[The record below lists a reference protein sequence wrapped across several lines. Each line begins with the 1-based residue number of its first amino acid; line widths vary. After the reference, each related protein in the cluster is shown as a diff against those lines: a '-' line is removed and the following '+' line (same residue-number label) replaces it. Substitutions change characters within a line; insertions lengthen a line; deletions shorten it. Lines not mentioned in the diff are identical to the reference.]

1 MPFDS
6 IYFFFFYGVFNA
18 YFFLKVRAVFAP
30 RTAFQVIL
38 AFLLFLGLTTPLIVR
53 AAVDFGL
60 DAMAI
65 LFGWLGYTW
74 MAILFYFSS
83 AEMCLEPTR
92 IVACQS
98 CRLFKKEIS
107 AFLPSPRTLFF
118 LPLGLALAVT
128 GYGLY
133 EARQIGTERLEIH
146 SAMIPKT
153 AGKIRIV
160 QISDIHAGVL
170 VRGERL
176 ASMLRV
182 VREAQPDLIVSTG
195 DIMDSQLHSLA
206 ETAAQLRELQPR
218 YGKFAVTGNHEFY
231 SGSFDDAVEFTRE
244 AGFTILRGEVA
255 TIAGAFALA
264 GVDDPLFRAR
274 GAPWQL
280 IGPGSLRRRKGAF
293 HHPSQ
298 APANGGR
305 RRSRDLRTPALRP
318 HPQRTGL
325 ALHPVH
331 ADLLSLSDGQ
341 LWPGKRSPA
350 PRQPGDGN
358 VGAAHPRSGEA
369 RSHRDRPDSGL
380 TGTPERAA
388 EI

>member
-274 GAPWQL
+274 GPRGNLSDREVCAGGRGLFTILLKHRPTVEGGAPGTFGLQL
-280 IGPGSLRRRKGAF
+280 SGHTHNG
-293 HHPSQ
+293 Q
-298 APANGGR
+298 AWPFTLFTRIYYPYQTGNYGLANGALLHV
-305 RRSRDLRTPALRP
+305 SR
-318 HPQRTGL
+318 G
-325 ALHPVH
+325 
-331 ADLLSLSDGQ
+331 
-341 LWPGKRSPA
+341 
-350 PRQPGDGN
+350 
-358 VGAAHPRSGEA
+358 
-369 RSHRDRPDSGL
+369 
-380 TGTPERAA
+380 TGTWGPPIRVLARPEVTV
-388 EI
+388 IDLIPD